1 MGKVKDMKNIYLLLL
16 KEKKYY
22 QEKILKS
29 LLPLILTAF
38 AKNQLA
44 KVLDYNRNDSVLHLN

>member
-1 MGKVKDMKNIYLLLL
+1 MGKVKDMKNTYLLLL